1 MVLSILSFLL
11 QKEELPWRKA
21 QNQSWSLCDSGKIG
35 RESEARKGGWSCPY
49 CHSYYKKK
57 SWFENTKH
65 GCQELE
71 AIRGYQK
78 FLGLSQRFS
87 NRFNIVIFQLNNIEK
102 TVKVTQQRKFSSILF
117 SVDALLT
124 SRFFN
129 SCSKIIPSKFFFN
142 SLKVLKPHQ
151 RLIVLCNAMR
161 FDLTFYSALT
171 RCTTNEN
178 VQFMILPHL
187 GELAKLFSTSW
198 PAWPKRLS
206 SDVDAQTETCNT
218 WLLVAAWR

>member
-1 MVLSILSFLL
+1 MIREKLAEKVKPAKEAGLVLIAIPTTKRKAGLKVLL
-11 QKEELPWRKA
+11 QKVLRKA
-21 QNQSWSLCDSGKIG
+21 
-35 RESEARKGGWSCPY
+35 
-49 CHSYYKKK
+49 
-57 SWFENTKH
+57 KH

-71 AIRGYQK
+71 AIHGYQK
-78 FLGLSQRFS
+78 FLGLSQRFN

-129 SCSKIIPSKFFFN
+129 SCFKIIPSKFFFN

-187 GELAKLFSTSW
+187 GELAELFSTS
-198 PAWPKRLS
+198 
-206 SDVDAQTETCNT
+206 
-218 WLLVAAWR
+218 